1 MRRRNKA
8 RNRFREVIMGIR
20 TLLPAMFLAGMV
32 CGCHTNP
39 ATGRSMLLLVSPR
52 QVAAMGD
59 AAAGEL
65 TEKYGGNVASP
76 QLQAYVEGVG
86 RAVAARTEEPFS
98 WSFTVL
104 DSDVINAFALP
115 GRRVYVNRGL
125 LARCTNEAQVAGI
138 LGHEIGHVM
147 AQHVD
152 ERLSQILAA
161 ELGLGLLSSAVDSSE
176 AMIVARLVSQGTLL
190 KFSRDQEREAD
201 VLGVR
206 YMTAAG
212 YNPRAMIEVLEILS
226 RAGAGS
232 RQVEF
237 LSTHPHPQT
246 RMRVLE
252 DLLNGPYRHTDDN
265 PDFGAYSER
274 FRQQA
279 EPYLRSEQP

>member
-1 MRRRNKA
+1 
-8 RNRFREVIMGIR
+8 MGIR
-20 TLLPAMFLAGMV
+20 TLLPAMFLAGMA
-32 CGCHTNP
+32 CGCYTNP

-52 QVAAMGD
+52 QVTAMGD

-65 TEKYGGNVASP
+65 TERYGGNVASP

-104 DSDVINAFALP
+104 ESDVINAFALP
-115 GRRVYVNRGL
+115 GRRVFVNRGL

-152 ERLSQILAA
+152 ERISQVLAA
-161 ELGLGLLSSAVDSSE
+161 EIGLGLLSSAVDSSE
-176 AMIVARLVSQGTLL
+176 AMIAARLVSQGTLL
-190 KFSRDQEREAD
+190 KFSRDQEAEAD

-212 YNPRAMIEVLEILS
+212 YNPHAMIEVLEILS
-226 RAGAGS
+226 RASAGS
-232 RQVEF
+232 RPVEF

-252 DLLNGPYRHTDDN
+252 DLLNGPYHHTHDN
-265 PDFGAYSER
+265 PDFGAYRER

-279 EPYLRSEQP
+279 EPYLSSAQP